1 MSERQIA
8 MEFGY
13 AGKILKIV
21 LPRGDIIELP
31 TSIYASRFLGGRGI
45 AAKIYWDEV
54 SPEIKAFDPDNELI
68 FITGPLAGF
77 SGLAGSRWQICG
89 KSPTIR
95 RESFSY
101 ANIGGSWGANL
112 KFAGYDGLIISGKS
126 DKPVYVFIHNGKI
139 EIRDA
144 AFVWGKN
151 TIETQE
157 ILRRIHGSS
166 TKVASIGPAGENLV
180 TMAII
185 LADQDSAGSAGFG
198 AVMGSKKLKAI
209 AIQGD
214 GRLKPADTE
223 RLQELKKYI
232 RELTRGMPTL
242 IAAGYR
248 NSFLEKNPK
257 MSKAACWGCI
267 GGCARSIYTAD
278 DGKKGKFMCQAA
290 LFYFYAATK
299 YYGNA
304 NDVPFYA
311 ARLCDEYGLDTTAI
325 ERIMVWLSMCYREGI
340 LNDVDTGIPI
350 SKVGSREFIETLI
363 SKISNRE
370 GFGDILAKG
379 VLAAAEIVG
388 ERAKI
393 ILGSSI
399 TKTGHYYQYSPRL
412 YITTGISYATEP
424 RMPITQLH
432 QVSKLVH
439 QWIDWVNKIEGAF
452 VSTEVV
458 RSIARKYY
466 GNETTFDF
474 STYDEKAH
482 AAKII
487 QDREYAKECLILCD
501 FMWPIRYVKHAT
513 DHVGDPTIESKILS
527 AIIGKDI
534 DVEGLRKIGERVF
547 NLQRAILIREGHSG
561 RTEDTLP
568 ESDFTVPL
576 KLEIGNPEGL
586 LPGKDGEII
595 SRKGAV
601 VNRNEFEKMKDE
613 YYKLRGWDIETGLQM
628 KKKLNELELYD
639 IARELEVRG
648 LLINSST

>member
-1 MSERQIA
+1 
-8 MEFGY
+8 MEIGY
-13 AGKILKIV
+13 AGKILKV
-21 LPRGDIIELP
+21 DLPGGDIGEIPISLYTP
-31 TSIYASRFLGGRGI
+31 KFLGGRGI

-54 SPEIKAFDPDNELI
+54 PPEIKAFDPENELI
-68 FITGPLAGF
+68 FMTGPLAGF
-77 SGLAGSRWQICG
+77 PGLAGSRWQICG
-89 KSPTIR
+89 KSPSTR
-95 RESFSY
+95 REFFSY
-101 ANIGGSWGANL
+101 ANVGGSWGANL
-112 KFAGYDGLIISGKS
+112 KFAGYDGLVIRGKA
-126 DKPVYVFIHNGKI
+126 DKPVYIFIHNGKV

-144 AFVWGKN
+144 TFVWGKN
-151 TIETQE
+151 TVETQE
-157 ILRRIHGSS
+157 ILKRIHGSS
-166 TKVASIGPAGENLV
+166 TKVASIGPAGENLA

-209 AIQGD
+209 AVQGD
-214 GRLKPADTE
+214 GKLKPADPE
-223 RLQELKKYI
+223 KLNELKKYL
-232 RELTRGMPTL
+232 RESTRDMPNL
-242 IAAGYR
+242 LAAGYHHP
-248 NSFLEKNPK
+248 FLENNPK
-257 MSKAACWGCI
+257 MSKTACWGCI
-267 GGCARSIYTAD
+267 RGCVRSIYTAD
-278 DGKKGKFMCQAA
+278 NGKKGKYMCQPAF
-290 LFYFYAATK
+290 FYLHSATK

-325 ERIMVWLSMCYREGI
+325 ERIMVWLSMCNREGI

-350 SKVGSREFIETLI
+350 SKVGSLEFIEILV

-388 ERAKI
+388 ERAKK

-412 YITTGISYATEP
+412 YITTGIFYATEP
-424 RMPITQLH
+424 RMPIPQLH
-432 QVSKLVH
+432 QISQLVH
-439 QWIDWVNKIEGAF
+439 HWIDWLNKIDGAF

-458 RSIARKYY
+458 RSIAKKYF

-474 STYDEKAH
+474 STYDEKGY

-501 FMWPIRYVKHAT
+501 FMWPIRYVRHT
-513 DHVGDPTIESKILS
+513 MDHVGDPTIESKILS
-527 AIIGKDI
+527 AIIGKNI

-576 KLEIGNPEGL
+576 KLEKGNPEGL
-586 LPGKDGEII
+586 LPGKDGEVI

-648 LLINSST
+648 LLIK